1 MAGKHLEVVG
11 QSTFPHASH
20 NLYSWKRR
28 AAMTKD
34 GQRGQGI
41 AHGET
46 ERSREQGG
54 KKRARMGSRRRE
66 SEREHGEGAGDRERK

>member
-1 MAGKHLEVVG
+1 
-11 QSTFPHASH
+11 
-20 NLYSWKRR
+20 
-28 AAMTKD
+28 MTKD

-66 SEREHGEGAGDRERK
+66 SEREHGEGAEDREKK